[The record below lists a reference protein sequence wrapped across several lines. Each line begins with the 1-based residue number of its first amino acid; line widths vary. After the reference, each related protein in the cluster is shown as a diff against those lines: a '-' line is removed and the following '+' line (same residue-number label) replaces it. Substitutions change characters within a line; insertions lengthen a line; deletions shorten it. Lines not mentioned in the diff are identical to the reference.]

1 MPKRTDLKKIMLIGS
16 GPIVIGQAC
25 EFDYSGTQA
34 LKALKEEGYE
44 VVLVNSNP
52 ATIMTD
58 PELADRT
65 YIEPIEPNTVAKIIA
80 KERPD
85 ALLPTLGGQTALNT
99 ALAVSEMGV
108 LEKYG
113 VELIGAN
120 EHVIQKAESRELF
133 RQAMANIGLKVPV
146 SGIARTM
153 EDVRAW
159 GEKISFP
166 IIVRPAYTMGGT
178 GGGVAYNMEELEA
191 ICAHG
196 LALSIK
202 SEIMLEQSVLGW
214 KEYEL
219 EVMRDKKD
227 NCVIICSIENLDPM
241 GVHTG
246 DSITVAPAQTLTDQ
260 EYQKMRDAALAI
272 MREIGVETGGSN
284 VQFAV
289 NPENGELVIIEMN
302 PRVSRSSA
310 LASKATGFPI
320 AKIAAK
326 LAVGYTL
333 DEIPNDITRETMASF
348 EPTIDY
354 CVIKIPRFTFE
365 KFPGSEDY
373 LTTAMKS
380 VGETMAIGR
389 TFKEAL
395 QKGLR
400 SLEVGMPG
408 LGKDFETCPQDK
420 DELLTLLRKPN
431 SQRLYA
437 VRNAMRCGF
446 SNEEIHETSKID
458 PWFLRQIR
466 DVLGMEE
473 KLKDYG
479 MRHGVDESDPELPRL
494 LRKAKEFGYSD
505 QQLATLWKMSHKSVR
520 ALRQRLGITPTYYL
534 VDTCAAE
541 FEAFTPYYYSTYESG
556 DEIRPAEG
564 KKIIILGGG
573 PNRIGQGIE
582 FDYCCCH
589 SSFQLREMGIKSI
602 MVNSNPETVS
612 TDYDTSDRLYFEP
625 LTFEDVLNI
634 VEFEKPD
641 GVIVQFGGQT
651 PLNLA
656 VPLMEAGV
664 PMIGTSPDAIDRA
677 EDRERFK
684 RLLKQLHL
692 KQPLNGTAMSLIQ
705 AKEIAEKIGFPLVLR
720 PSYVL
725 GGRGMDIVYSMDEF
739 ERYFRESALISPEH
753 PVLIDKFLEHAVE
766 VDVDALADGEDC
778 YIGGVME
785 HIEEAGIHSGDSAC
799 VLPAHTIPKDLVEE
813 IERQTKAMALE
824 LGVVGLMNVQYA
836 IKDGEIYII
845 EVNPRASRTVPFVS
859 KATAVPLAKLATRIM
874 LGEKLKDLD
883 PWSMRKTGWV
893 AVKEAVFP
901 FNRFPNVDVIL
912 GPEMRSTGEVM
923 GIDDSF
929 GLAFMKAQLAAGQVL
944 PSQGTVF
951 VAVNDWDKPLIL
963 PVVRQFQEMGFR
975 VLATRGTA
983 TYLYDNGLRK
993 VEPVLKV
1000 YEGRPNVLDHIKN
1013 KEISLVI
1020 NTVSGRKTVHDSKDI
1035 RQAALLYNVPYV
1047 TTLAGAKATVQA
1059 IAEVRSAG
1067 LQVQCLQEYYGNRD
1081 A

>member
-1 MPKRTDLKKIMLIGS
+1 
-16 GPIVIGQAC
+16 
-25 EFDYSGTQA
+25 
-34 LKALKEEGYE
+34 
-44 VVLVNSNP
+44 
-52 ATIMTD
+52 
-58 PELADRT
+58 
-65 YIEPIEPNTVAKIIA
+65 
-80 KERPD
+80 
-85 ALLPTLGGQTALNT
+85 
-99 ALAVSEMGV
+99 
-108 LEKYG
+108 
-113 VELIGAN
+113 
-120 EHVIQKAESRELF
+120 
-133 RQAMANIGLKVPV
+133 
-146 SGIARTM
+146 
-153 EDVRAW
+153 
-159 GEKISFP
+159 
-166 IIVRPAYTMGGT
+166 
-178 GGGVAYNMEELEA
+178 
-191 ICAHG
+191 
-196 LALSIK
+196 
-202 SEIMLEQSVLGW
+202 
-214 KEYEL
+214 
-219 EVMRDKKD
+219 
-227 NCVIICSIENLDPM
+227 
-241 GVHTG
+241 
-246 DSITVAPAQTLTDQ
+246 
-260 EYQKMRDAALAI
+260 
-272 MREIGVETGGSN
+272 
-284 VQFAV
+284 
-289 NPENGELVIIEMN
+289 
-302 PRVSRSSA
+302 
-310 LASKATGFPI
+310 
-320 AKIAAK
+320 
-326 LAVGYTL
+326 
-333 DEIPNDITRETMASF
+333 
-348 EPTIDY
+348 
-354 CVIKIPRFTFE
+354 
-365 KFPGSEDY
+365 
-373 LTTAMKS
+373 
-380 VGETMAIGR
+380 
-389 TFKEAL
+389 
-395 QKGLR
+395 
-400 SLEVGMPG
+400 
-408 LGKDFETCPQDK
+408 
-420 DELLTLLRKPN
+420 
-431 SQRLYA
+431 
-437 VRNAMRCGF
+437 
-446 SNEEIHETSKID
+446 
-458 PWFLRQIR
+458 
-466 DVLGMEE
+466 
-473 KLKDYG
+473 
-479 MRHGVDESDPELPRL
+479 
-494 LRKAKEFGYSD
+494 
-505 QQLATLWKMSHKSVR
+505 
-520 ALRQRLGITPTYYL
+520 
-534 VDTCAAE
+534 
-541 FEAFTPYYYSTYESG
+541 
-556 DEIRPAEG
+556 
-564 KKIIILGGG
+564 
-573 PNRIGQGIE
+573 
-582 FDYCCCH
+582 
-589 SSFQLREMGIKSI
+589 